1 PATSH
6 TNNVSSTSNPT
17 IRPPPPPWINS
28 RLHYT
33 THHAIRSTRL
43 HIPPPSGIIQSARAC
58 SSVGRTLHSHCR
70 GQRFES
76 AQVHPRH
83 PLRVVFIA
91 SAVQTAPY
99 LDACPAPRYSTL

>member
-1 PATSH
+1 SSQPTASSTI
-6 TNNVSSTSNPT
+6 NKVSSTRNT
-17 IRPPPPPWINS
+17 IIRAPPSAWINS

-76 AQVHPRH
+76 AQVHPSH

-91 SAVQTAPY
+91 SAVQTAP
-99 LDACPAPRYSTL
+99 LP